1 MGTVTRAMEAVS
13 AVKMRKSQERALS
26 GRSYAA
32 SALTVLE
39 RLSGT
44 ADLARHPLMQ
54 QSVNIHVPTI
64 SIDRKTGQTNEEGT
78 IQTKTYGSNQ
88 DGKSCYVVVTSD
100 KGLAGSLN
108 SGVIKAVER
117 DIVAEGRK
125 QSDVIIIAMGRK
137 GGDYFANRGYD
148 VREKLENV
156 SDDISENDVLTVTK
170 KILTWHDA
178 KEIGVCKTVYQ
189 NFFSSFE
196 QQPTV
201 HQIIPITPEGMR
213 KIVQGI
219 RPARGKYAPSKTEH
233 SEAPAA
239 YTVEPDADSVLSV
252 LLPKLINIAVFH
264 ALLENKASE
273 HSARMVAMKSAT
285 DKAKEMAQ
293 AFTRKFNKVRQAV
306 ITREVSEITSGIEA
320 MK

>member
-1 MGTVTRAMEAVS
+1 MANLKSIKNKIISSKKMGTVTRAMEAVS

-32 SALTVLE
+32 SALSVLE

-44 ADLARHPLMQ
+44 ADLSRHPLMQ
-54 QSVNIHVPTI
+54 K
-64 SIDRKTGQTNEEGT
+64 REGKTAV
-78 IQTKTYGSNQ
+78 I
-88 DGKSCYVVVTSD
+88 VITSD

-108 SGVIKAVER
+108 SGVIRKADTLIKEF
-117 DIVAEGRK
+117 DK
-125 QSDVIIIAMGRK
+125 KDVVVYAFGRK
-137 GGDYFANRGYD
+137 GGDYFAGRGYEMG
-148 VREKLENV
+148 VNKTNV
-156 SDDISENDVLTVTK
+156 SDDISEAELREVTNG
-170 KILTWHDA
+170 IISREDITR
-178 KEIGVCKTVYQ
+178 VMVVYQ
-189 NFFSSFE
+189 NFISSFE
-196 QQPTV
+196 QEPTV
-201 HQIIPITPEGMR
+201 HEIVPIKREAMQ

-219 RPARGKYAPSKTEH
+219 RPARGKYAPSKAEH

-239 YTVEPDADSVLSV
+239 YTVEPDADAVLNV
-252 LLPKLINIAVFH
+252 LLPKLIGIAVFH

-293 AFTRKFNKVRQAV
+293 AFTRKFNKVRQAA
-306 ITREVSEITSGIEA
+306 ITREVSEITSGIES